1 MDGGIEAIIEN
12 ICMNYCKYPD
22 NWDEEKEGVELSESD
37 ICRNC
42 PLNEL
47 EKAADD
53 PGRNAGRWVEL
64 EVYGHTTWE
73 CSECGWEVYSKDGLT
88 NYCPSCGVKMKGDKT

>member
-1 MDGGIEAIIEN
+1 MENRIEAIIEN

-53 PGRNAGRWVEL
+53 PDRNVGNWVEL

-88 NYCPSCGVKMKGDKT
+88 NYCPSCGVKMKGDQT